1 MNFTNTHHKMNFN
14 ELKSFLDFKADQYES
29 LDFIEHDPIQIPHQF
44 KQKEDIEISGFLM
57 ATIAWGNRKSIIE
70 SGKKLMHIMEN
81 SPLDFIKNYK
91 DGTLLSSKFV
101 HRTFN
106 VEDLDFFA
114 RSLKNAYNNGGLENY
129 FSEHP
134 DIEGVKGRL
143 VNFRNKFFDIEYPQR
158 SSKHISNPLQNSA
171 CKRLNMYLRW
181 MTRDAKKGV
190 DFGIWKNVN
199 KSELYLPLDVHTGN
213 ISRLLGILNR
223 KQNDWSALEE
233 VMATLK
239 KMDES
244 DPVKYDFA
252 LFGIGAFEKF

>member
-1 MNFTNTHHKMNFN
+1 MNFTNTHYKMNFH

-44 KQKEDIEISGFLM
+44 TRKEDIEISGLLL

-70 SGKKLMHIMEN
+70 SGRKLMQMMEN
-81 SPLDFIKNYK
+81 SPFEYIKNYK
-91 DGTLLSSKFV
+91 KGALSDSNFV

-106 VEDLDFFA
+106 AEDLDFFM
-114 RSLKNAYNNGGLENY
+114 RSIQNAYKNGGLEAY
-129 FSEHP
+129 FSEHAAI
-134 DIEGVKGRL
+134 DGVKGRL
-143 VNFRNKFFDIEYPQR
+143 VNFRKKFFDIEHPQR
-158 SSKHISNPLQNSA
+158 SSKHVSNPLQNSA

-199 KSELYLPLDVHTGN
+199 KSDLYLPLDVHTGN
-213 ISRLLGILNR
+213 ISRLLSILKR
-223 KQNDWSALEE
+223 KQNDWTALEE
-233 VMATLK
+233 VMVTLK
-239 KMDES
+239 KMDDT